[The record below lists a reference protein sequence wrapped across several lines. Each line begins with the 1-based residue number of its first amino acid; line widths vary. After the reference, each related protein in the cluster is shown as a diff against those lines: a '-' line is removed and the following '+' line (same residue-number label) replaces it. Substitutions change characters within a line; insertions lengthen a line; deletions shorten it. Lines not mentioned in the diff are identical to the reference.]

1 VSSPASGGV
10 SSAAG
15 TALWSSPEWQEGAVA
30 WLDAQLGA
38 AGRRRTGPV
47 EQPHLRPWATA
58 LRAQTD
64 GGVVWLEAA
73 SAGTAFEIQ
82 LYPLLQR
89 TVPRW
94 VLPPLAIDL
103 ERRWIVLPD
112 GGECLGNSVPPDAIA
127 PALRE
132 VLPQYA
138 ALQRELMPHTDEML
152 ALGVSDMRAAALPAA
167 FDEALRVA
175 SAYAEQRGNPQD
187 RELCARVGEQRELF
201 AGWCRELAA
210 APVEPSLD
218 HNDLHPWNIFVQRSA
233 PGAAIEARFYDW
245 GDSVLAHPFASLL
258 VPLSQLR
265 QRQQLE
271 LDDAR
276 LLALRDV
283 YLDSFSDAAPAPD
296 LIRTLE
302 LASRCAKVARALTW
316 ARALRFLSDEEAQ
329 NLARAPLRWLG
340 YLLDDEYLGIGG

>member
-1 VSSPASGGV
+1 M
-10 SSAAG
+10 SAAG
-15 TALWSSPEWQEGAVA
+15 TELWSSREWREGAIA
-30 WLDAQLGA
+30 WLDEQLRA

-58 LRAQTD
+58 LRAETD
-64 GGVVWLEAA
+64 GGVVWLKAA

-89 TVPRW
+89 AVPRW

-103 ERRWIVLPD
+103 ERSWIVLPD
-112 GGECLGNSVPPDAIA
+112 GGPSLGDSVPADAVV

-138 ALQRELMPHTDEML
+138 ALQRELTPHADEML
-152 ALGVSDMRAAALPAA
+152 ALGLSDMRAAALPAA

-175 SAYAEQRGNPQD
+175 AAYVEQQGNAQD
-187 RELCARVGEQRELF
+187 RDLCARVGEQRETF
-201 AGWCRELAA
+201 SSWCRELAA
-210 APVEPSLD
+210 APVGPSLD
-218 HNDLHPWNIFVQRSA
+218 HNDLHPWNIFVQRPA
-233 PGAAIEARFYDW
+233 PEAPWEARFYDW

-258 VPLSQLR
+258 VPLGQLR
-265 QRQQLE
+265 QRQQIE
-271 LDDAR
+271 IDDAR
-276 LLALRDV
+276 MLALRDV
-283 YLDSFSDAAPAPD
+283 YLDCFRDLAPASD
-296 LIRTLE
+296 LVRTLE
-302 LASRCAKVARALTW
+302 LACRCAKVARALTW
-316 ARALRFLSDEEAQ
+316 ARALRFLNDEEAQ

>member
-1 VSSPASGGV
+1 MS
-10 SSAAG
+10 AG
-15 TALWSSPEWQEGAVA
+15 TELWSSPSWREEAIA
-30 WLDAQLGA
+30 WLDAQLRA

-64 GGVVWLEAA
+64 GGVVWLKAA

-89 TVPRW
+89 SVPRW

-103 ERRWIVLPD
+103 ERSWVVLPD
-112 GGECLGNSVPPDAIA
+112 GGKSLGDSVPEDAIV

-132 VLPQYA
+132 ILPQYA
-138 ALQRELMPHTDEML
+138 ALQRELTPHADEML
-152 ALGVSDMRAAALPAA
+152 ALGLGDMRASALPAG
-167 FDEALRVA
+167 FDEALLWA
-175 SAYAEQRGNPQD
+175 SVYVEQRGNSQD
-187 RELCARVGEQRELF
+187 RELCARVGEQRETF
-201 AGWCRELAA
+201 SGWCRELAA
-210 APVEPSLD
+210 APVLPSLD
-218 HNDLHPWNIFVQRSA
+218 HNDLHPWNIFVQQAS
-233 PGAAIEARFYDW
+233 PGAPFAARFYDW

-258 VPLSQLR
+258 VPLGLLR
-265 QRQQLE
+265 QRQQIE

-276 LLALRDV
+276 LLALRDA
-283 YLDSFSDAAPAPD
+283 YLEVFRDLAPASD

-302 LASRCAKVARALTW
+302 LACRCAKVARALTW